1 MTIGVITGKFA
12 PLHTGHIYAISKAA
26 TQCDHL
32 YVVLSHDEKWLN
44 NLEVSDKIKSNLSY
58 KKKLLHLKTSFKDL
72 DHITVVGFDETLIE
86 SYPEGVE
93 QWCSEVYMKLCG
105 TYDVLNIDK
114 WFSSEPEYSWWIDK
128 YFGAEH
134 IIIDAE
140 RNHIDISATKIRNN
154 PHKYWT
160 YLPSIV
166 RKDWLKKVAIIGT
179 ESSAKSTLTKYLAK
193 MYNTSWVEEYGRNY
207 CLNEMCNDE
216 SLLSFDDYGIIAA
229 NRFYDE
235 KQAERTANKILF
247 CDTNAFITQ
256 FYCRLYEAKNHPL
269 VEAYIDEEEYDLIL
283 HLSDEVK
290 WVDDGLRTNRNRAKT
305 RIVFS
310 NMLDE
315 YGITDHQGYR
325 YIDGDYNQRLI
336 KAQEIIDEL
345 LK

>member
-1 MTIGVITGKFA
+1 
-12 PLHTGHIYAISKAA
+12 
-26 TQCDHL
+26 
-32 YVVLSHDEKWLN
+32 
-44 NLEVSDKIKSNLSY
+44 
-58 KKKLLHLKTSFKDL
+58 
-72 DHITVVGFDETLIE
+72 
-86 SYPEGVE
+86 
-93 QWCSEVYMKLCG
+93 MKLCG

-114 WFSSEPEYSWWIDK
+114 WFSSEPEYSWWIEK

-216 SLLSFDDYGIIAA
+216 SLLTFDDYGIIAA

-290 WVDDGLRTNRNRAKT
+290 WVDDGLRINRNRTKT
-305 RIVFS
+305 RLLF
-310 NMLDE
+310 NQMLDE
-315 YGITDHQGYR
+315 YEITEHKGYH

-336 KAQEIIDEL
+336 KAQLIIDEL